1 MELER
6 ELTARIIMHKI
17 AIVKGTL
24 AHAYISKEK
33 RNGGIMLAE
42 PSLEQN
48 ALEFADQKMTDIM
61 YAGKLDEAYEEAW
74 NLLKDTMPDDYCI
87 VCDEQDTL

>member
-24 AHAYISKEK
+24 AHAYISREK
-33 RNGGIMLAE
+33 CKGGIMLAE

-48 ALEFADQKMTDIM
+48 ALEFADHVMTDIM
-61 YAGKLDEAYEEAW
+61 CTGKLDEAYEEAW
-74 NLLKDTMPDDYCI
+74 NLLKDVMPDDYCI
-87 VCDEQDTL
+87 IGDEQDTL